1 MATSAPR
8 ILAGTSGYSYPAW
21 RGVFYPEK
29 LTAANMLAFYAT
41 RLPAVEVNDTF

>member
-21 RGVFYPEK
+21 RSVFHPEK
-29 LTAANMLAFYAT
+29 GAAAKMLAFCAT
-41 RLPAVEVNDTF
+41 RLPAVEVKDTF